1 MPFYPGKSGSI
12 SVNGALQPLTDWSID
27 GKTDAID
34 VTNFTSGGAQE
45 SEAGISSVD
54 ITASG
59 PYDGSSAAQPGTI
72 SAFILSTGSGPSYTV
87 LARITSVKVDLSVK
101 DVAKISYTA
110 QSTGPFSV
118 SF

>member
-12 SVNGALQPLTDWSID
+12 SVNGSSQPLTDWGVD
-27 GKTDAID
+27 GKTDAIE
-34 VTNFTSGGAQE
+34 VTNFLSGGAQE
-45 SEAGISSVD
+45 SEAGISGVD

-59 PYDGSSAAQPGTI
+59 PYDGTAGAQPGTVAI
-72 SAFILSTGSGPSYTV
+72 FILSTGTGPSFTV
-87 LARITSVKVDLSVK
+87 AARITSVKVDLNVK
-101 DVAKISYTA
+101 DVAKVNYTA